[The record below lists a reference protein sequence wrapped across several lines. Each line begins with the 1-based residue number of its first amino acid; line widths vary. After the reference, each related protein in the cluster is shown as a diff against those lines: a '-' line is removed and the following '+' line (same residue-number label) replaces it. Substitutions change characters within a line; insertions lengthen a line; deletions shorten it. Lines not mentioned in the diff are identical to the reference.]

1 MTESTPAVHR
11 AIVLRYFEMMQQGD
25 PELAAL
31 LRDDV
36 CWVAPQSSPVGR
48 RHEGLAAVLELM
60 QTGVGLYDM
69 SQPMDLDIEAVAA
82 EGQHVF
88 VELRLR
94 ATTGAGKPYANHY
107 VFVFRFQ
114 SGRIAEIHEHLDTHY
129 AQRTLFDPVGQAS
142 WLDACDPGLH
152 DS

>member
-1 MTESTPAVHR
+1 MTESTPAAHR
-11 AIVLRYFEMMQQGD
+11 AIVERYFEMMQQGD
-25 PELAAL
+25 PELASL
-31 LRDDV
+31 LCDDV

-129 AQRTLFDPVGQAS
+129 AQRMLFDPVGQAS
-142 WLDACDPGLH
+142 WLDAG
-152 DS
+152 